1 MADWEIATV
10 NVVWK
15 EGWRCVGQIM
25 RERGSWC
32 WWVNKFPDPPPPV
45 ANAELVETGWV
56 RSEQDARAAVERVI
70 GRLTGERAK

>member
-32 WWVNKFPDPPPPV
+32 WWVNKFPDPP
-45 ANAELVETGWV
+45 
-56 RSEQDARAAVERVI
+56 SARCQRRV
-70 GRLTGERAK
+70 GRDGLGAIRAGCARCGGEGHREVDR